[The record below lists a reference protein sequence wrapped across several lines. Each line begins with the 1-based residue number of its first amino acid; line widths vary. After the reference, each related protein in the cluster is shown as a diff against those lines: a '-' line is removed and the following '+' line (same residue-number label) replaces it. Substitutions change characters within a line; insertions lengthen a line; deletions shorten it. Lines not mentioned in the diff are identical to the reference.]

1 MRAES
6 RGLLLKGTE
15 KEENI
20 ADPERTISGQGA
32 HFLRGFFP
40 RADLIELIPKG
51 AIRILDVG
59 CGVGETGKL
68 LKEKGF
74 EEIVGVEMNPVAA
87 QQAKSFYKEVI
98 VGDVE
103 KNILS
108 FSKGFF
114 DCILYG
120 DVLEHL
126 IDPWKVLA
134 SHKEILADDGTII
147 CSIPNIRF
155 YRILK
160 SLIFKGRWDYVPF
173 GILDRTHLRFFT
185 VKTIE
190 DMFRETGFEIEKLIK
205 HKSGSKAMKLMN
217 AVLFDK
223 LIDFLVVQYRIV
235 GVKAGRGR

>member
-1 MRAES
+1 MDGS
-6 RGLLLKGTE
+6 R
-15 KEENI
+15 
-20 ADPERTISGQGA
+20 RTINIQGGY
-32 HFLRGFFP
+32 FPQGVFP
-40 RADLIELIPKG
+40 RTDLIELIPKG
-51 AIRILDVG
+51 ASRILDVG

-68 LKEKGF
+68 LKERGF
-74 EEIVGVEMNPVAA
+74 KEIMGVELNPLAA
-87 QQAKSFYKEVI
+87 QRAKSFYKEVI

-103 KNILS
+103 KNTLS
-108 FSKGFF
+108 FSRGFF

-126 IDPWKVLA
+126 VDPWKVLC
-134 SHKEILADDGTII
+134 SHKEILADDGAII

-155 YRILK
+155 YRVLK
-160 SLIFKGRWDYVPF
+160 SLIFKGRWDYTPC

-190 DMFRETGFEIEKLIK
+190 DMFRETGFEVKRLIK

-217 AVLFDK
+217 GLLFNR
-223 LIDFLVVQYRIV
+223 LIDFLVIQYRIV